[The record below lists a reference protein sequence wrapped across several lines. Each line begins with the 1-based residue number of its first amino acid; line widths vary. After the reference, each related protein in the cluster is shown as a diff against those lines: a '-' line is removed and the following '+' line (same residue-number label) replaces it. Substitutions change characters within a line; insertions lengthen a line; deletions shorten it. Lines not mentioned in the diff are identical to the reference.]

1 MMYVLE
7 GLSWRDA
14 MNVYSLGDCWGVKLV
29 IHQEIFDHFLCTI
42 E

>member
-7 GLSWRDA
+7 GLRWRDA
-14 MNVYSLGDCWGVKLV
+14 MNVYSLGHFGGAKLV
-29 IHQEIFDHFLCTI
+29 IHQEMFDHFLCRI